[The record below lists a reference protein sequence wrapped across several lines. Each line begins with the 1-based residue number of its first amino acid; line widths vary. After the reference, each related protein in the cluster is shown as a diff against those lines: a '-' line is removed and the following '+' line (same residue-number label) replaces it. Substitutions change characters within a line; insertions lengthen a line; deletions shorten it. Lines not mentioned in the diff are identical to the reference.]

1 MASASR
7 FEDAHVYGYL
17 RTQGVVY
24 QLEEVETSIGRGE
37 ECSLQLD
44 GKGISRMHARLTFA
58 GRRPQLLDLGSSNGT
73 FVNGLRLK
81 PNIAHDLKHG
91 DVVRFAQA
99 RCTYSFELPPE
110 GQKTP
115 KTPKDNAEP
124 PGQEETP
131 PRPALK
137 SNEDGKEKPGKD
149 VQPAYPGSA
158 AVPCVNVLPV
168 PFPVMQPGMPGM
180 PGPAMQPMQLLT
192 PSHSPPQPPVPAV
205 CPHPSLPECS
215 EPIYPRRSSAIEESE
230 MLQKQDLLLQRLW
243 KLEQTISRL
252 ADANLE
258 VCQRA
263 SPGPGGPGPHDTD
276 KREEEEPSFGEAEEA
291 HLVAAALTAATE
303 RLASAESQNTE
314 ASAASAAS
322 ASQAKGSLRFS
333 ENKAELEAGDPAAP
347 VEAHAE
353 LMAEMQRMLA
363 LYEMVV
369 GVGKPDYSPG
379 TCNADTSSSSS
390 GSAEK
395 APPKPLFEG
404 AVGETSVVLA
414 AIMSALEELAAMGYA
429 NPSVGGHR
437 RWNALAHER
446 ERLAKEEEI
455 ESQRLRELEDQEG
468 SFRQSTEAELS
479 ELSRILE
486 GEDAVGIAD
495 GGPHPMF
502 QDIPQTKLTAQ
513 QAYDHLQTELA
524 RVEADKARL
533 EVAATSLSEE
543 LSETYGQ
550 YQEEKSKADTASKF
564 FASREELADELQEWL
579 YSGRSERMAALGRM
593 RCLAQTQLEHKS
605 KSHFGALDAG
615 GTRYIQLSCCLDMP
629 GMARPQPFRPHP
641 VPVLGGRSLKVEAA
655 EVRCNCGIPP
665 VSTCEMSPQDW
676 RFAEDRQL
684 QSDERPKDTYLVP
697 KVGFQPIVPGGTI
710 PKAPNEAGSLFTEVK
725 KNAKYPGPDHYK
737 KEGKPFGQKAK
748 LGMFSRINR
757 DEKDPKKNWPSVGQ
771 YQSTSDVTTP
781 RTRGGIMA
789 KSTRGCLIYDQAVT
803 EGKWKPAPGK
813 YDPQKPEKHVD
824 CLQMSPENKASRTMV
839 AAAALGGFLA
849 CEALHRWRN
858 RRQEVAKPHRS
869 PDEEWSE
876 DPTGHCMH
884 GVADC
889 YWKALPT
896 SSCANGS
903 SAQLQLP
910 RAATAKKAML
920 KYRAAGVELCCDK
933 PWPGQPKLLKQRLN
947 FPNGRE
953 ATPAVER
960 AKDWLRKRLAGSK
973 DGGPQQVLTSGVS
986 VPPGLV
992 VMHSVLAGSAQ
1003 QTWRY
1008 VEVVTVL
1015 VAPQQPSG
1023 KQFEPGA
1030 YYHRSAC
1037 VPEPAPKRDEPA
1049 KVIERAVTVCVRV
1062 RPMADSE
1069 IADGQTQVVACDLDA
1084 PGKIHL
1090 TRPSGGAEEPNRKQ
1104 ETYVFDTVLP
1114 GSAGQAAVYNLI
1126 GSPLVA
1132 SLAAGYHSC
1141 VLGFGATG
1149 CGKSHTIFGGPGE
1162 ARGILPR
1169 LSEKLFAAM
1178 DAVDGKTIASLSY
1191 MEIYNDKVR
1200 DLLHPE
1206 PGEQHEAPAA
1216 LNVCEH
1222 PKAGVFV
1229 TGLTRSAMSDAEN
1242 ILRLIDY
1249 GHKIRVLASAQRS
1262 SPSSRSTAIA
1272 MLHLEQVLAGSSGTW
1287 PQQKWRHAKLQ
1298 VVDLA
1303 GAEHLH
1309 AGEVARQRG
1318 SFQSIGSSGLSAMAE
1333 MVAALAKGTRGESS
1347 RYHLPYRDSKLSLL
1361 LAEALTG
1368 NCRTAVVTCVSPA
1381 SRRADLTSSALRFGE
1396 SVQKLHTRSTRN
1408 EEVHGDLVQ
1417 TLRGEIHLLRQRLER
1432 CSPAEIRGLEEQL
1445 QAAQYLEEEY
1455 SASHEELQ
1463 ERSATAEQQR
1473 QRSLRRLGL
1482 RVGEPR
1488 EQKVSDGRI
1497 YVVNVSLDPLLSGCL
1512 TWTLLPGEQLHIGSN
1527 PNCEICVDGLGV
1539 QPEVCSLRC
1548 VQASRLEV
1556 VPQLV
1561 GHTAKKCQDGL
1572 IVRRRS
1578 LFKRAGPLLVNGQT
1592 VEATLALRSGD
1603 VLRVGWAHFFR
1614 VVIPACASENDRRLG
1629 PRPEDALAIETT
1641 YSLTFPKDAEQLK
1654 ERLGA
1659 DRAAQVLGGLKD
1671 LKLAVDEANELT
1683 KELRG
1688 DSDEEF
1694 SFKGHRLMDPLNS
1707 TEATTLVVSLLRQR
1721 RPPGQAHFDED
1732 NGGCNLED
1740 RSEVVA
1746 TWTLPDFQ
1754 QRLEVMREVYDEV
1767 ALRDQPWGEEGDLDP
1782 WQAQSGIPVLKAAS
1796 GPGPEESAHTQEAAA
1811 ASLPMWKQ
1819 LSSATSASTG
1829 AETSEERMDMA
1840 AVLQQLPQLHAEL
1853 AKAYELQDVQASELV
1868 SVRREIEDLRM
1879 NLARATP
1886 SPVRR
1891 PGDPSR
1897 GSGTLSPLRG
1907 GEEAEMPLL
1916 SKSNLVP
1923 STQTA
1928 GGAVASA
1935 AVAAAVRQT
1944 PPNRASTPRRPRA
1957 PVAPVWRGAEG
1968 PRISSSPTGRAS
1980 NEPLMSSDSPL
1991 AEALPSPRSE
2001 LLEEGPQKQRKLGQ
2015 ETAVSEDLHEQGSAL
2030 HVRREGTIAR
2040 DVSFGAGMPDS
2051 IKYYISAQQEP
2062 QLRKWSR
2069 WALSCPGYA
2078 SMKPRGKKSPGLDS
2092 AVMQLQ
2098 GRIAILF
2105 GQSASASFH
2114 SKWEILMG
2122 QGEVQNWMKST
2133 PGHDVQMRYPGEW
2146 KFAGGVVDADET
2158 PEEAARRELEEEF
2171 QVPVALT
2178 KATCKLRL
2186 MSIKQTRP
2194 IRNIS
2199 NIMFNYVAAA
2209 EENPWLQQLDVEEV
2223 NCALSNR
2230 RRMHAEAIRGGNFY
2244 TLGHREQ
2251 EKLAPEIHQVQW
2263 LDMRSAVRDAFTSM
2277 NGSFHPVNDFQKKEF
2292 ERLGVKR
2299 RDPMFL
2305 TMATLLEVDSFPSL
2319 RSFIVYSDRLDPEKE
2334 LQRIQW
2340 LRDGMTPE
2348 EVATVWSA
2356 KKSPTEVAERAG
2368 MFRTAEERLQLWTR
2382 RKEDSEARL

>member
-1 MASASR
+1 MP
-7 FEDAHVYGYL
+7 
-17 RTQGVVY
+17 
-24 QLEEVETSIGRGE
+24 ET
-37 ECSLQLD
+37 
-44 GKGISRMHARLTFA
+44 
-58 GRRPQLLDLGSSNGT
+58 
-73 FVNGLRLK
+73 
-81 PNIAHDLKHG
+81 
-91 DVVRFAQA
+91 
-99 RCTYSFELPPE
+99 
-110 GQKTP
+110 
-115 KTPKDNAEP
+115 
-124 PGQEETP
+124 
-131 PRPALK
+131 
-137 SNEDGKEKPGKD
+137 
-149 VQPAYPGSA
+149 
-158 AVPCVNVLPV
+158 
-168 PFPVMQPGMPGM
+168 
-180 PGPAMQPMQLLT
+180 
-192 PSHSPPQPPVPAV
+192 
-205 CPHPSLPECS
+205 
-215 EPIYPRRSSAIEESE
+215 
-230 MLQKQDLLLQRLW
+230 
-243 KLEQTISRL
+243 
-252 ADANLE
+252 
-258 VCQRA
+258 
-263 SPGPGGPGPHDTD
+263 
-276 KREEEEPSFGEAEEA
+276 
-291 HLVAAALTAATE
+291 
-303 RLASAESQNTE
+303 
-314 ASAASAAS
+314 
-322 ASQAKGSLRFS
+322 
-333 ENKAELEAGDPAAP
+333 
-347 VEAHAE
+347 
-353 LMAEMQRMLA
+353 
-363 LYEMVV
+363 
-369 GVGKPDYSPG
+369 
-379 TCNADTSSSSS
+379 
-390 GSAEK
+390 
-395 APPKPLFEG
+395 
-404 AVGETSVVLA
+404 
-414 AIMSALEELAAMGYA
+414 
-429 NPSVGGHR
+429 
-437 RWNALAHER
+437 
-446 ERLAKEEEI
+446 
-455 ESQRLRELEDQEG
+455 
-468 SFRQSTEAELS
+468 
-479 ELSRILE
+479 
-486 GEDAVGIAD
+486 
-495 GGPHPMF
+495 
-502 QDIPQTKLTAQ
+502 
-513 QAYDHLQTELA
+513 
-524 RVEADKARL
+524 
-533 EVAATSLSEE
+533 
-543 LSETYGQ
+543 
-550 YQEEKSKADTASKF
+550 
-564 FASREELADELQEWL
+564 
-579 YSGRSERMAALGRM
+579 
-593 RCLAQTQLEHKS
+593 
-605 KSHFGALDAG
+605 
-615 GTRYIQLSCCLDMP
+615 
-629 GMARPQPFRPHP
+629 
-641 VPVLGGRSLKVEAA
+641 
-655 EVRCNCGIPP
+655 
-665 VSTCEMSPQDW
+665 
-676 RFAEDRQL
+676 
-684 QSDERPKDTYLVP
+684 
-697 KVGFQPIVPGGTI
+697 
-710 PKAPNEAGSLFTEVK
+710 
-725 KNAKYPGPDHYK
+725 
-737 KEGKPFGQKAK
+737 
-748 LGMFSRINR
+748 
-757 DEKDPKKNWPSVGQ
+757 
-771 YQSTSDVTTP
+771 
-781 RTRGGIMA
+781 
-789 KSTRGCLIYDQAVT
+789 
-803 EGKWKPAPGK
+803 
-813 YDPQKPEKHVD
+813 
-824 CLQMSPENKASRTMV
+824 
-839 AAAALGGFLA
+839 
-849 CEALHRWRN
+849 
-858 RRQEVAKPHRS
+858 
-869 PDEEWSE
+869 
-876 DPTGHCMH
+876 
-884 GVADC
+884 
-889 YWKALPT
+889 
-896 SSCANGS
+896 
-903 SAQLQLP
+903 
-910 RAATAKKAML
+910 
-920 KYRAAGVELCCDK
+920 
-933 PWPGQPKLLKQRLN
+933 
-947 FPNGRE
+947 
-953 ATPAVER
+953 
-960 AKDWLRKRLAGSK
+960 
-973 DGGPQQVLTSGVS
+973 
-986 VPPGLV
+986 
-992 VMHSVLAGSAQ
+992 
-1003 QTWRY
+1003 
-1008 VEVVTVL
+1008 
-1015 VAPQQPSG
+1015 
-1023 KQFEPGA
+1023 
-1030 YYHRSAC
+1030 
-1037 VPEPAPKRDEPA
+1037 APKRDEPA

-1141 VLGFGATG
+1141 VLAFGATG

-1178 DAVDGKTIASLSY
+1178 DAVDGKTIATLSY

-1229 TGLTRSAMSDAEN
+1229 TGLTRSAVSDAEN

-1361 LAEALTG
+1361 LAEALMG

-1527 PNCEICVDGLGV
+1527 PSCEICVDGLGV

-1782 WQAQSGIPVLKAAS
+1782 WQAQSGIPVLKATS
-1796 GPGPEESAHTQEAAA
+1796 GPGPEGSAHTQEAAA

-2001 LLEEGPQKQRKLGQ
+2001 LLEE
-2015 ETAVSEDLHEQGSAL
+2015 TAVSEDLHEQ
-2030 HVRREGTIAR
+2030 GTIAR

-2051 IKYYISAQQEP
+2051 IKYYISAQSLAPSAGSVARVQSGKPVQVTTGQRPFRQFSAPVAVPATTPARSRIVVHPPVMTMSGVHTPRYSVGSMALPQAKAQEP
-2062 QLRKWSR
+2062 QLT
-2069 WALSCPGYA
+2069 
-2078 SMKPRGKKSPGLDS
+2078 PRGWAYAPMTPPAGGGPCQAVPLQPQHAFQNRYTGHLHPAQQQATISPSPPVLWQVPQVQTPTIPIAASTAQWEGRSRSPSPGLHGPIS
-2092 AVMQLQ
+2092 QL
-2098 GRIAILF
+2098 AENV
-2105 GQSASASFH
+2105 SFRRP
-2114 SKWEILMG
+2114 
-2122 QGEVQNWMKST
+2122 ST
-2133 PGHDVQMRYPGEW
+2133 PSAPLAVSTQCPGTSMPS
-2146 KFAGGVVDADET
+2146 T
-2158 PEEAARRELEEEF
+2158 PRFMAQEAQAM
-2171 QVPVALT
+2171 A
-2178 KATCKLRL
+2178 K
-2186 MSIKQTRP
+2186 
-2194 IRNIS
+2194 
-2199 NIMFNYVAAA
+2199 AAA
-2209 EENPWLQQLDVEEV
+2209 VAVAKAAPGMNIVVRPVSQSQVAMLTQELRQKQQHRP
-2223 NCALSNR
+2223 ASPR
-2230 RRMHAEAIRGGNFY
+2230 AEADH
-2244 TLGHREQ
+2244 TTEEQ
-2251 EKLAPEIHQVQW
+2251 LRSCQVELAG
-2263 LDMRSAVRDAFTSM
+2263 L
-2277 NGSFHPVNDFQKKEF
+2277 QK
-2292 ERLGVKR
+2292 
-2299 RDPMFL
+2299 
-2305 TMATLLEVDSFPSL
+2305 EVDSL
-2319 RSFIVYSDRLDPEKE
+2319 GQVC
-2334 LQRIQW
+2334 
-2340 LRDGMTPE
+2340 RDFQ
-2348 EVATVWSA
+2348 V
-2356 KKSPTEVAERAG
+2356 
-2368 MFRTAEERLQLWTR
+2368 
-2382 RKEDSEARL
+2382 